1 MCPAGTPGSVRSD
14 QSLCRLPAAD
24 HHVWFQ
30 DADPCRCRTGRPT
43 PSADPALPHPL
54 IPDIQHLASQVAAN
68 AGFQVCGVQLL
79 THRIP
84 MTLQVQL
91 RLADGGD
98 VNLDDCASFS
108 GVLGEALES
117 SNLLE
122 EAYVLEISSPG
133 VSEELQDDRD
143 FRSFRGFPVI
153 LRYRDA
159 KTGAEAE
166 REGLLLERDDTHV
179 HLNVRGRTVRCPR
192 TDVIAVRLITPSEG

>member
-1 MCPAGTPGSVRSD
+1 M
-14 QSLCRLPAAD
+14 
-24 HHVWFQ
+24 
-30 DADPCRCRTGRPT
+30 
-43 PSADPALPHPL
+43 PHPL